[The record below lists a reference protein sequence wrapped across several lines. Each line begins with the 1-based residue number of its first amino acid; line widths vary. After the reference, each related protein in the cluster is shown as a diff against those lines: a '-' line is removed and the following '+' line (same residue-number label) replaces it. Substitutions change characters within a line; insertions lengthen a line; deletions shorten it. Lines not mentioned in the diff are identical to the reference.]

1 MFFIPILVPK
11 SLLQKL
17 ALILLGF
24 LIGAALTTVRMGNQ
38 IDRLIVI
45 RQEQAEKI
53 AGLETELQQV
63 RTSLSQHQEPV
74 LTSVV
79 VKVEFI
85 EPKPIKLEEDTV
97 RLSLEKQIKELLNN
111 LMGKK
116 IDDLDPT
123 LIPWIVE
130 NRLLEAEGYIFK
142 IQVKLLVLTD
152 KIHLTV
158 SARSIPASN

>member
-17 ALILLGF
+17 ALIFLGF
-24 LIGAALTTVRMGNQ
+24 LVGAAFTTVRMGNQ
-38 IDRLIVI
+38 IDRLIII

-63 RTSLSQHQEPV
+63 RTSLSRHQEPV

-130 NRLLEAEGYIFK
+130 NRLLEAEGYTFK

-158 SARSIPASN
+158 SARSIPAGY